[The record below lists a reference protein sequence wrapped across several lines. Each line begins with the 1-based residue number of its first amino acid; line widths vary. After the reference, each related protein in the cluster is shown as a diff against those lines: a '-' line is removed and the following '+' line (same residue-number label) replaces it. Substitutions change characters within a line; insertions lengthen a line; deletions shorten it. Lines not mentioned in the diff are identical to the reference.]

1 MNRVA
6 LAVAILAASFALQHY
21 ADKKLEAKFRELL
34 NKKAAEQNAPTNGPL
49 TPRTQLGFEVSR

>member
-6 LAVAILAASFALQHY
+6 L

-34 NKKAAEQNAPTNGPL
+34 NKKAAEQNAPTN
-49 TPRTQLGFEVSR
+49 